1 MNILQVEGVCADL
14 ELVSELFFPLKV
26 IVYQLKL
33 QIFDSLEFLSEET
46 WFSKVILRVWGNKD
60 TI

>member
-14 ELVSELFFPLKV
+14 ELVTELFFPLEV